1 MNNFARRKITGQER
15 SLLFVPALAATQRR
29 HLPESITTAAPIVPS
44 KARDWRT
51 VRIRPEVMAVVDA
64 LLARSRSRLRNGD
77 QLTISEALAALII
90 AGLPQVAQ
98 QVPFKED

>member
-1 MNNFARRKITGQER
+1 MNNFARRKITSQER
-15 SLLFVPALAATQRR
+15 TLLFVPALAAAQRR
-29 HLPESITTAAPIVPS
+29 HLPESTHTAAPLLPS

-51 VRIRPEVMAVVDA
+51 VRMRPEVMAVIDA
-64 LLARSRSRLRNGD
+64 LLARSRKRLGNGE
-77 QLTISEALAALII
+77 LTISEALAALII